1 MALGT
6 GSNYSNT
13 ITKYN
18 QLRKE
23 NIMRFLQG
31 FRTIIFN
38 VITAAAS
45 WIGVT
50 YGIEIS
56 EEHQMAFCTTIIA
69 VGNIALRLITTT
81 PIGKKESKNAK

>member
-1 MALGT
+1 
-6 GSNYSNT
+6 
-13 ITKYN
+13 
-18 QLRKE
+18 
-23 NIMRFLQG
+23 MRLLQG

-56 EEHQMAFCTTIIA
+56 DEHQMAFCTTVIA
-69 VGNIALRLITTT
+69 VANIALRLITNT
-81 PIGKKESKNAK
+81 PVGKKDDKNKQ